1 MEQGDNRRPIADIKT
16 PPASGDG
23 DRERMIVRTSTIGIA
38 ANILLA
44 GFKAVVGLTTKS
56 IAVTLDAVNNLSDAL
71 SSVVT
76 IIGAKLGA
84 KSPDREH
91 PMGHG
96 RIEYL
101 SSLLVSAIVL
111 YAGVTSFVESVKKV
125 ISPEAPDYSTVSVAV
140 MAVAIV
146 TKIALGTYTKGK
158 GREANSG
165 ALVASGSDA
174 MFDAVLSSSVL
185 ASALIQ
191 MTSGVSL
198 EAYVG
203 VAISAVIIKAGIEMA
218 SETID
223 DIIGRREDPGVTGR
237 IREIVCE
244 EPGVHGAYDLIL
256 FNYGPDRYYGSVHME
271 LDDTITVGEVDALTR
286 RIEERVYAETGV
298 VLVGVSVYSRN
309 TTDDEADE
317 MRRRVTDAV
326 TSHDWVLQVH
336 GFYVDTEMKDIRLDA
351 VISFDVDREKALAVL
366 IDEVREMYPDYA
378 IQIVPDVDFSD

>member
-1 MEQGDNRRPIADIKT
+1 
-16 PPASGDG
+16 
-23 DRERMIVRTSTIGIA
+23 
-38 ANILLA
+38 
-44 GFKAVVGLTTKS
+44 
-56 IAVTLDAVNNLSDAL
+56 
-71 SSVVT
+71 
-76 IIGAKLGA
+76 
-84 KSPDREH
+84 
-91 PMGHG
+91 
-96 RIEYL
+96 
-101 SSLLVSAIVL
+101 
-111 YAGVTSFVESVKKV
+111 
-125 ISPEAPDYSTVSVAV
+125 